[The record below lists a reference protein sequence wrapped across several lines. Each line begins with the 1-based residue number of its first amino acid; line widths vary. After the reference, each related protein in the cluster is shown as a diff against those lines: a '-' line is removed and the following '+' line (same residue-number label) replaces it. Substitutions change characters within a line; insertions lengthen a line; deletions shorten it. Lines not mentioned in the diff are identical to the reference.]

1 MRRTAFTLLELILV
15 LAIIISIAAMGIAG
29 FQRQY
34 ARSQFKNGVVQL
46 QIDLLSTRLVAMQSG
61 TAYVFRYVPGS
72 SVYEIAPLKTLQEAL
87 YRMNGDALDD
97 SSDALGGSLS
107 SAGGGLT
114 APSVGAVGLSSP
126 TGLYGEPEYT
136 DDLFSQENILA
147 DLKAASALNATMA
160 RQAASLG
167 GSESSYGGS
176 LQSPGGSTSAFDS
189 SSLYESTDQP
199 LGGLT
204 GSLAS
209 SNPPS
214 PSDPLAS
221 SAFGAA
227 SDFSGSGS
235 EFALGTDL
243 TGGIASETANTITV
257 RDLTPYEKKLVD
269 ENTLAWRANA
279 DGAIIR
285 KQTTGDVVF
294 TFMRVSQSTPS
305 NLRAHRP
312 GGVARSSAE
321 EATGVAAEGED
332 LGSALGGSLRSI
344 PSGSGDSEGVGGGL
358 NSIPGDDAAN
368 DDFPILGEEA
378 PPVSMWSEPLVFYP
392 NGKTSNAT
400 LGFACVGD
408 YTFYSEIALRGM
420 TGVAR
425 VSSISA
431 LPPGAD
437 PAASSLTQ
445 EQLFR
450 LYHPGQDYAAGANAA
465 NPTLGGPLGGALG
478 GADASA
484 SADITGGALGTSEFD
499 GNIPDLSL
507 DSLNTPTAAPGI
519 NYGSARADAGYGSQ
533 TRRSGYQFAETAPA
547 GNLGANQ
554 PSAAQTSSPDVG
566 LPQTATS
573 TALAPDFGATGP
585 AGGSLGNNFGS
596 EGTGA
601 FGAASNTQDG
611 RGRELDQTKTGGAL

>member
-97 SSDALGGSLS
+97 SSDALGGSLAS
-107 SAGGGLT
+107 VGGGLS

-167 GSESSYGGS
+167 GSESAYGGS
-176 LQSPGGSTSAFDS
+176 LHSPGGTTSAFDS

-209 SNPPS
+209 SNPPA

-221 SAFGAA
+221 SAFGAS

-305 NLRAHRP
+305 NLCAHRP

-344 PSGSGDSEGVGGGL
+344 PSGSGDSEGLGGGL

-507 DSLNTPTAAPGI
+507 DSLNTPTSAPGI

-533 TRRSGYQFAETAPA
+533 TRRSGYQFNETLPSV
-547 GNLGANQ
+547 NPDANQ
-554 PSAAQTSSPDVG
+554 PPAPQTSSPDFG
-566 LPQTATS
+566 LPQTTTS
-573 TALAPDFGATGP
+573 SALAPDSGAGP

-596 EGTGA
+596 DGTGA
-601 FGAASNTQDG
+601 FGASSNTQDG
-611 RGRELDQTKTGGAL
+611 RERELDQTKTGGAL

>member
-97 SSDALGGSLS
+97 SSDALGGSLAS
-107 SAGGGLT
+107 VGGGLS

-167 GSESSYGGS
+167 GSESAYGGS

-209 SNPPS
+209 SNPPA

-221 SAFGAA
+221 SAFGA
-227 SDFSGSGS
+227 SPDFSGSGS

-243 TGGIASETANTITV
+243 TGGIASEAANTITV

-344 PSGSGDSEGVGGGL
+344 PSGSGDSEGLGGGL

-431 LPPGAD
+431 LPP
-437 PAASSLTQ
+437 
-445 EQLFR
+445 
-450 LYHPGQDYAAGANAA
+450 
-465 NPTLGGPLGGALG
+465 LGGPLGGALG

-507 DSLNTPTAAPGI
+507 DSLNTPTSAPGI
-519 NYGSARADAGYGSQ
+519 NYGSARAEAGYGSQ
-533 TRRSGYQFAETAPA
+533 TRRSGYQFNETLPS
-547 GNLGANQ
+547 GTPDANQ
-554 PSAAQTSSPDVG
+554 PPAPQTSSPDFG
-566 LPQTATS
+566 LPQTTTS
-573 TALAPDFGATGP
+573 SAPAPDSGAGP
-585 AGGSLGNNFGS
+585 AGGLLGNNFGS
-596 EGTGA
+596 DGTGA
-601 FGAASNTQDG
+601 FGASSNTQDG
-611 RGRELDQTKTGGAL
+611 RERELDQTKTGGAL